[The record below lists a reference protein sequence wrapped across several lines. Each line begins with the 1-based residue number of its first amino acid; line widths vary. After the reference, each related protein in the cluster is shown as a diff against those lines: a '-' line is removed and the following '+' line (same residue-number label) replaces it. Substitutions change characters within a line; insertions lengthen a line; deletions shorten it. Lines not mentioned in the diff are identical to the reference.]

1 MDAFKADKKA
11 AADRV
16 NELLDGKDDSEDE
29 TTTGLFLF
37 NFAIL
42 KYLIPSCYKMLSI
55 EKQMGEHQ

>member
-42 KYLIPSCYKMLSI
+42 KYLIPRLRINCCMTYAAI
-55 EKQMGEHQ
+55 